1 MTEIAIGENVFRIGK
16 LNAIQQLHVSR
27 KIAPV
32 LPKILPA
39 MVASKALM
47 ASITE
52 ENPDIEGLSSMLSP
66 VAEALASMPDADVE
80 YVFNEC
86 LSAVQMQQGNAFVSI
101 WNKDTQRSQ
110 FDFIDFFLMIRL
122 VVHTIW
128 GSLSGFTRGF
138 LANAP
143 AA

>member
-47 ASITE
+47 GSLSE
-52 ENPDIEGLSSMLSP
+52 ENPDLEGLSSMLSP
-66 VAEALASMPDADVE
+66 VAEALASMPDADAE
-80 YVFNEC
+80 YVFNAC
-86 LSAVQMQQGNAFVSI
+86 LSVVQLQQGNAYVAI
-101 WNKDTQRSQ
+101 WNPDTQRSQ

-122 VVHTIW
+122 VVHVIW
-128 GSLSGFTRGF
+128 GSLGNFTKGF
-138 LANAP
+138 LAPAP
-143 AA
+143 TA

>member
-47 ASITE
+47 VSLTE
-52 ENPDIEGLSSMLSP
+52 ENPDLEGLSSMLSP
-66 VAEALASMPDADVE
+66 VAEALAGMPDADAE

-86 LSAVQMQQGNAFVSI
+86 LSVVQLQQGNAFVNI
-101 WNKDTQRSQ
+101 WNADTQRSQ

-122 VVHTIW
+122 VVQVIW
-128 GSLSGFTRGF
+128 GSLGNFTNGF
-138 LANAP
+138 LAKSPQA
-143 AA
+143 